1 VEGGADDRNHGDK
14 TPKREGGDSATRQ
27 NPDTQGGQVTKSLHE
42 LAVETD
48 TSLEQIYHKLQK
60 IASYLESVER
70 SLHEHAGDVGQ
81 GYGRDKRFKK
91 SLEECIAVV
100 EAGDSYYAKQSL
112 ESYRKL
118 EAERL
123 VLLSEQDA
131 LEAIWREHRWSRFFL
146 VLNSNGHIHSSLSCS
161 TCYWTTQYGWLPRLS
176 GLSEADAVAQEGEIL
191 CSICFP
197 SAPVSWTNGA
207 SRRDK
212 DAKAKR
218 EAEKAERLAK
228 KAEKSLSADGS
239 VVTIRGKWVKDF
251 KTLRSA
257 EIWLVEAL
265 AWAKIGKDEGKKTHN
280 TWLREPDGFTDANL
294 ELVLDLIAKKKG
306 VTVEEVKAEN
316 VDKVAKKIASE
327 SRV

>member
-1 VEGGADDRNHGDK
+1 MTK
-14 TPKREGGDSATRQ
+14 T
-27 NPDTQGGQVTKSLHE
+27 LHE

-48 TSLEQIYHKLQK
+48 TALEQIYHELQK
-60 IASYLESVER
+60 IAYSLESVER
-70 SLHEHAGDVGQ
+70 SLHENAGDRGE

-91 SLEECIAVV
+91 SLEECIATI
-100 EAGDSYYAKQSL
+100 EAEDSYFGKQSL

-118 EAERL
+118 EAKRL
-123 VLLSEQDA
+123 ALVAEQDA

-161 TCYWTTQYGWLPRLS
+161 TCYWTTRYGWLPRLS
-176 GLSEADAVAQEGEIL
+176 GLTEADAVAQEGEIL

-197 SAPVSWTNGA
+197 SAPVSWTNGE

-239 VVTIRGKWVKDF
+239 VVEIRGKYHKEF
-251 KTLRSA
+251 KTLRAA

-265 AWAKIGKDEGKKTHN
+265 AWVEIGKDEGKKTYK
-280 TWLREPDGFTDANL
+280 TWLTEPDGFTDANL

-306 VTVEEVKAEN
+306 VTVEAVKAEN
-316 VDKVAKKIASE
+316 ASKVAKKIAKE
-327 SRV
+327 AWV